1 MKETKNQRLA
11 REITV
16 FCKQHIKAPAMESR
30 GVRSLLHTALTT
42 FLAVTLT
49 KGSIGPDRG
58 GTWGAE
64 K

>member
-11 REITV
+11 REITT
-16 FCKQHIKAPAMESR
+16 FCKQHIKTPTMESR
-30 GVRSLLHTALTT
+30 GVRSILHTALAT

-49 KGSIGPDRG
+49 KGSVGSDRG
-58 GTWGAE
+58 SVWSAE